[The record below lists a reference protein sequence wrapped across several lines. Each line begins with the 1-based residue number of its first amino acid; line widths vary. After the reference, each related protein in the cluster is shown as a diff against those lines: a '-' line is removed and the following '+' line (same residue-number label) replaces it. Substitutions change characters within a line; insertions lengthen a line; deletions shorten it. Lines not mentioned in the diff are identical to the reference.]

1 MTTTDTVH
9 KSEGL
14 GGAPWWAYGLL
25 GVALIAASLFILSHV
40 VAATI
45 VSAILFGIILVV
57 SGGFEI
63 AHAFWAKGWAGFLSN
78 LAVGVLYVLAGG
90 VLLYNPVA
98 SSLLLTLVF
107 AVSLIVSGAIRV
119 WLSFRYWHQLGW
131 VLLISGLIG
140 ILAGVVILTGW
151 PVTGLWV
158 FGLCL
163 GIDLLFFGVW
173 WVGYAILVRRDA

>member
-1 MTTTDTVH
+1 MGRISVQ
-9 KSEGL
+9 
-14 GGAPWWAYGLL
+14 
-25 GVALIAASLFILSHV
+25 
-40 VAATI
+40 
-45 VSAILFGIILVV
+45 
-57 SGGFEI
+57 
-63 AHAFWAKGWAGFLSN
+63 
-78 LAVGVLYVLAGG
+78 AVGGLYVLAGG

-107 AVSLIVSGAIRV
+107 AASLIVSGAIRV